1 MGFLAHD
8 AALLIAVL
16 ILGFGGEAAAM
27 QASGNVTVPSAATL
41 AHCPKTCG
49 DIIFDYPFGIGPG
62 CFRDPDFE
70 VICNHSTQ
78 PPRLFLNDGDTEL
91 VDGIPFALPANS
103 PGKFILASSLVHP
116 QYAW

>member
-41 AHCPKTCG
+41 THCPKTCG
-49 DIIFDYPFGIGPG
+49 DITFDYPFGIGAG